1 MVQIDWTIFFFYGI
15 IKNCKGEIM
24 RIMCLDVG
32 KVRVGIAQSD
42 PMQII
47 ASPLEVLKRTQSINN
62 DAKYVANLVKINEV
76 GLVVVGLPLKLD
88 GSEGDSAIMAREFAE
103 KLAKFSDVEIQFQD
117 ERMSTVS
124 AERILLEGNVRRDKR
139 KGVVDKI
146 AATIILQNYLD
157 RLAYKK

>member
-1 MVQIDWTIFFFYGI
+1 
-15 IKNCKGEIM
+15 M

-32 KVRVGIAQSD
+32 KARVGIAQSD

-47 ASPLEVLKRTQSINN
+47 ASPLEVLTRTKSINY
-62 DAKYVANLVKINEV
+62 DAKYVANLAQSNEV
-76 GLVVVGLPLKLD
+76 GLIVVGLPLKLD
-88 GSEGDSAIMAREFAE
+88 GTKGESALMAEEFAE
-103 KLAKFSDVEIQFQD
+103 KIQKFCEIEIVFQD
-117 ERMSTVS
+117 ERLSTVS

-157 RLAYKK
+157 KIQYKK

>member
-1 MVQIDWTIFFFYGI
+1 
-15 IKNCKGEIM
+15 M

-47 ASPLEVLKRTQSINN
+47 ASPVEVLKRTPSINN
-62 DAKYVANLVKINEV
+62 DAKYVANLAKTNEV
-76 GLVVVGLPLKLD
+76 GLIVVGLPLKLD
-88 GSEGDSAIMAREFAE
+88 GSAGESVAMAEEFAE
-103 KLAKFSDVEIQFQD
+103 KVRKFTDIPIEFQD
-117 ERMSTVS
+117 ERLSTMS
-124 AERILLEGNVRRDKR
+124 AQRILLEGNVRRDKR

-157 RLAYKK
+157 RLSYKKQ

>member
-1 MVQIDWTIFFFYGI
+1 
-15 IKNCKGEIM
+15 M

-32 KVRVGIAQSD
+32 KARVGIAQSD

-47 ASPLEVLKRTQSINN
+47 ASPLEVLTRTKSINN
-62 DAKYVANLVKINEV
+62 DAKYVANLAQSNEV
-76 GLVVVGLPLKLD
+76 GLIVVGLPLKLD
-88 GSEGDSAIMAREFAE
+88 GTKGESALMAEEFAE
-103 KLAKFSDVEIQFQD
+103 KIQKFCEIEIVFQD
-117 ERMSTVS
+117 ERLSTVS

-157 RLAYKK
+157 KIQYKK